1 MIHLLP
7 SMPKVRRLGIL
18 PFLAAAII
26 SSTSVALGQ
35 ATGREQ
41 LEQRVQTKLDRILT
55 EDEYLIDVKMQSN
68 AASTASSESFL
79 PGLQVLGASPENLSG
94 SPSSIILGGKVDLL
108 LILDKKVSK
117 ERARV
122 AQDIVTRIIDS
133 EGLKAFVKF
142 SWQQKDINKIPAPE
156 IPPSPVKDP
165 TVLDQLIKE
174 KDFVARA
181 LLVFW
186 GGLVSIMALYF
197 VLRRLL
203 LSGGESG
210 SSSKSTGDGSQAPY
224 QRQDAPPAP
233 AKALKSERTRD
244 EIYSVD
250 EAALNS
256 IKEITEEAKNQPKKI
271 ARIVSK
277 WVAQTDDLSRAA
289 ALFLRNCDIKTVEL
303 VCQAMHPSDLEKV
316 IQHVIEDFQPFSP
329 ENLRVVERMRSELA
343 ILASEQILR
352 ERPDPLNFLKR
363 LSDDDIRHVLE
374 GENENTIALVATQL
388 PAHRLQKFYE
398 SVQPESL
405 KAILAQFSSLKSA
418 SLTDFEKLHTQLTK
432 KFESIA
438 ANLVSEKDRVF
449 SIQQMITAVASPLL
463 QFEMMYEL
471 NADNA
476 ELYAKVRPSILVA
489 TDLRFL
495 SSRVKT
501 MLIQSVEA
509 DGLGTALSVF
519 DISFEEMLDGM
530 PEVYKTV
537 FTDAHSRKYD
547 SAVVNTAW
555 KRVATTIYD
564 MVSAGVI
571 GKSEIAGTVMRADN
585 SAAQKTRG
593 DSNSDQGN
601 ALSDELKAK
610 ESKSDDGGGS
620 RGAA

>member
-1 MIHLLP
+1 MIHLLS
-7 SMPKVRRLGIL
+7 SMPKVQRLGIL

-122 AQDIVTRIIDS
+122 AQDIVTRIIES

-256 IKEITEEAKNQPKKI
+256 IKEITEEAKNQP
-271 ARIVSK
+271 
-277 WVAQTDDLSRAA
+277 
-289 ALFLRNCDIKTVEL
+289 
-303 VCQAMHPSDLEKV
+303 
-316 IQHVIEDFQPFSP
+316 
-329 ENLRVVERMRSELA
+329 
-343 ILASEQILR
+343 
-352 ERPDPLNFLKR
+352 
-363 LSDDDIRHVLE
+363 
-374 GENENTIALVATQL
+374 
-388 PAHRLQKFYE
+388 Y
-398 SVQPESL
+398 
-405 KAILAQFSSLKSA
+405 
-418 SLTDFEKLHTQLTK
+418 
-432 KFESIA
+432 
-438 ANLVSEKDRVF
+438 
-449 SIQQMITAVASPLL
+449 
-463 QFEMMYEL
+463 
-471 NADNA
+471 
-476 ELYAKVRPSILVA
+476 
-489 TDLRFL
+489 
-495 SSRVKT
+495 
-501 MLIQSVEA
+501 
-509 DGLGTALSVF
+509 
-519 DISFEEMLDGM
+519 
-530 PEVYKTV
+530 
-537 FTDAHSRKYD
+537 
-547 SAVVNTAW
+547 
-555 KRVATTIYD
+555 
-564 MVSAGVI
+564 
-571 GKSEIAGTVMRADN
+571 
-585 SAAQKTRG
+585 RG
-593 DSNSDQGN
+593 F
-601 ALSDELKAK
+601 
-610 ESKSDDGGGS
+610 
-620 RGAA
+620 